1 MQTLASSPQAVASVP
16 CDAVRVVRA
25 ETPALRDQVYALRYR
40 AYRRVEAIAENLDE
54 RFSDAYDRKPN
65 AMPYL
70 LLAGDIPAGSIRACV
85 YRPGEDFGLPAFE
98 TYREEIASQIGLDK
112 RIVESSRFVFADE
125 AFDVTLDLQYHLY
138 RMIAANALVHNADW
152 VITAMRRRH
161 VPIYRRLFGAQRLSE
176 PKPYYGLRDEMVLC
190 GGPFSSFADACNR
203 DARFMIG
210 RDEARAYAL

>member
-1 MQTLASSPQAVASVP
+1 MQILAPWP
-16 CDAVRVVRA
+16 ETVRVVRA
-25 ETPALRDQVYALRYR
+25 ETPVLRDQIYALRYQ
-40 AYRRVEAIAENLDE
+40 AYRRVDAIAANPAE
-54 RFSDAYDRKPN
+54 RFSDAYDHKPN

-70 LLAGDIPAGSIRACV
+70 LLAGDRPVGSIRACV
-85 YRPGEDFGLPAFE
+85 YRPGEDFGLPSFE
-98 TYREEIASQIGLDK
+98 TYPQEIASQIGLDK

-125 AFDVTLDLQYHLY
+125 AFDVTLDMQYHLY
-138 RMIAANALVHNADW
+138 RMIAANALVHEADW

-161 VPIYRRLFGAQRLSE
+161 VPIYRRLFGAQRLSD

-210 RDEARAYAL
+210 LDEARAYAL